1 MFEIDIE
8 LENVLKYYYAQKI
21 ESLIHLLSLH
31 LTNNKAY
38 IERTSLAS
46 SPSRFDF
53 NEIKIVFSACGG
65 R

>member
-1 MFEIDIE
+1 MFEIEIE
-8 LENVLKYYYAQKI
+8 IENGLQYYYAQKM
-21 ESLIHLLSLH
+21 ESLSHLLSVH
-31 LTNNKAY
+31 LINNKAY
-38 IERTSLAS
+38 IEMTSLAS